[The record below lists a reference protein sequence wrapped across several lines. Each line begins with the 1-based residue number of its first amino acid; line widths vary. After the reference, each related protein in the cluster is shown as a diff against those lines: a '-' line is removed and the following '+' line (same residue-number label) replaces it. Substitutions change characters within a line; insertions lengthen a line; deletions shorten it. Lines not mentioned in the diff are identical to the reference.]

1 MNYKGAYAAG
11 TSYSVGD
18 AVVFTDNLPYYLQ
31 NPAVAGTIPHDK
43 RYWAR
48 VERPMAD
55 VIMMFHSM
63 LTTINAYIADDPGS
77 EDKISAMIAPVYTK
91 KTYSAGDHVTHDGKY
106 YVCNANI
113 GTAEDWTAAH
123 WTEKTVGG
131 EIKETKAAIPTN
143 IDDEGIVLTSGDHDY
158 LVSVDATGET
168 PEVVAELITAET

>member
-1 MNYKGAYAAG
+1 MNYKGAYVAE

-77 EDKISAMIAPVYTK
+77 EDKISAMIAPAYTK
-91 KTYSAGDHVTHDGKY
+91 INNSSGLY
-106 YVCNANI
+106 CL
-113 GTAEDWTAAH
+113 
-123 WTEKTVGG
+123 
-131 EIKETKAAIPTN
+131 
-143 IDDEGIVLTSGDHDY
+143 IV
-158 LVSVDATGET
+158 E
-168 PEVVAELITAET
+168 